1 MSFRSC
7 LWFICLLLLCAGCY
21 RATVVTGLPPST
33 EVISQPFASSWIYGL
48 IPPNAVETAAKCPHG
63 VAKVE
68 TQHSFVNELVG
79 MITCGIYTPMTITV
93 TCAERSTMS
102 SNGDGS
108 EVLVAGS
115 SSPDDLR
122 DAFAKAIEHSMST
135 GHPVLVEL
143 P

>member
-1 MSFRSC
+1 
-7 LWFICLLLLCAGCY
+7 
-21 RATVVTGLPPST
+21 LPPGT
-33 EVISQPFASSWIYGL
+33 EVISKPWASSWIYGL
-48 IPPNAVETAAKCPHG
+48 IPPNAIETATKCPHG
-63 VAKVE
+63 VARVE

-79 MITCGIYTPMTITV
+79 MLTAGIYTPMTITV

-102 SNGDGS
+102 SNSDGS

-122 DAFAKAIEHSMST
+122 DAFAQAIERSMST